1 MPIHNTA
8 FSLLKILMNRYCLQE
23 PEGFFSAE
31 SIRELRGSKT
41 EEQTGAET

>member
-1 MPIHNTA
+1 MPIHSTV
-8 FSLLKILMNRYCLQE
+8 FLLLKILNEYCLQE